1 MPDARRYDTLLAKG
15 EDRKQRILAVAQRL
29 LTRNGWRNTTL
40 AQIAGEA
47 GVTPAGL
54 LHHFESKEQLLQ
66 AVLDARDLD
75 DDSHADRTG
84 DLLDQIAQVADRF
97 HRAPELVGT
106 FTVLLVENILPDAP
120 LHDRM
125 LARHRAAIDI
135 VAELIRRGQAD
146 GRYRTDIDPAVKAV
160 EILAFVHG
168 METTWLLDPSIPL
181 TEVFKQYA
189 ETLARDFAPP
199 KTDMRYRLDVVA
211 ASVVDVVRFA
221 GGWLF
226 DRAMAGWDVTVLVA
240 DHPDDR
246 PLQILG
252 AQVLDLEDA
261 LASVESRPRP
271 QALAAA
277 ADLFGC
283 DSRVRQGVL
292 QALDHG
298 VTEVTLWG
306 ENWPAELDDSVGLV
320 QHRLSM
326 AAQTFKAAALAAA
339 AVPHGSIGHIEIFR
353 SGLLA
358 CPSVA
363 ADLVPAS

>member
-1 MPDARRYDTLLAKG
+1 
-15 EDRKQRILAVAQRL
+15 
-29 LTRNGWRNTTL
+29 
-40 AQIAGEA
+40 
-47 GVTPAGL
+47 
-54 LHHFESKEQLLQ
+54 
-66 AVLDARDLD
+66 
-75 DDSHADRTG
+75 
-84 DLLDQIAQVADRF
+84 
-97 HRAPELVGT
+97 
-106 FTVLLVENILPDAP
+106 
-120 LHDRM
+120 
-125 LARHRAAIDI
+125 
-135 VAELIRRGQAD
+135 
-146 GRYRTDIDPAVKAV
+146 
-160 EILAFVHG
+160 
-168 METTWLLDPSIPL
+168 
-181 TEVFKQYA
+181 
-189 ETLARDFAPP
+189 
-199 KTDMRYRLDVVA
+199 MRYRLDVVA

-226 DRAMAGWDVTVLVA
+226 DRAMAGWDVTVLIA

-252 AQVLDLEDA
+252 AQTLDLEDA
-261 LASVESRPRP
+261 LASAETRPRP

-306 ENWPAELDDSVGLV
+306 ESWPAELDDSVGLV

-326 AAQTFKAAALAAA
+326 AAQTFKARALAAA
-339 AVPHGSIGHIEIFR
+339 GVPETSIGLAETFR

>member
-1 MPDARRYDTLLAKG
+1 
-15 EDRKQRILAVAQRL
+15 
-29 LTRNGWRNTTL
+29 
-40 AQIAGEA
+40 
-47 GVTPAGL
+47 
-54 LHHFESKEQLLQ
+54 
-66 AVLDARDLD
+66 
-75 DDSHADRTG
+75 
-84 DLLDQIAQVADRF
+84 
-97 HRAPELVGT
+97 
-106 FTVLLVENILPDAP
+106 
-120 LHDRM
+120 
-125 LARHRAAIDI
+125 
-135 VAELIRRGQAD
+135 
-146 GRYRTDIDPAVKAV
+146 
-160 EILAFVHG
+160 
-168 METTWLLDPSIPL
+168 
-181 TEVFKQYA
+181 
-189 ETLARDFAPP
+189 
-199 KTDMRYRLDVVA
+199 MRYRLDVVA
-211 ASVVDVVRFA
+211 ASVLDVVRFA

-252 AQVLDLEDA
+252 ARTLDLEYA
-261 LASVESRPRP
+261 LASVETRPRP

-306 ENWPAELDDSVGLV
+306 QIWPAELDDSVGLV

-326 AAQTFKAAALAAA
+326 AAQTFKARALAAA
-339 AVPHGSIGHIEIFR
+339 AAPESSIGHTETFR

-358 CPSVA
+358 YPSVA